1 MAEPKDPSDSL
12 FFLHKEIDRL
22 FKDLFSEDLLID
34 RDHFPL
40 VDVIENEDSLRV
52 EIELPG
58 VEKDNVK
65 VEVMG
70 DMLILEGIKRDSEC
84 QDRLNYIC
92 MERRFGCFRRTVPLP
107 AVGDRSNMKASH
119 ENGILTVVLP
129 KVRDRRKTIRK
140 IEIE

>member
-1 MAEPKDPSDSL
+1 MTEKDPSDSL

-22 FKDLFSEDLLID
+22 FKNLFSEELLID

-52 EIELPG
+52 EIEIPG

-65 VEVMG
+65 VEVVD
-70 DMLILEGIKRDSEC
+70 DMLVLEGIKRDSEC

-92 MERRFGCFRRTVPLP
+92 MERRFGCFRRTIPLP
-107 AVGDRSNMKASH
+107 AVGDSSNVKASH
-119 ENGILTVVLP
+119 ENGILIIVLQ
-129 KVRDRRKTIRK
+129 KLRDRRKTIRK
-140 IEIE
+140 IEID